1 MTVAFRF
8 ANVGDFLPARSP
20 RPTSKSAVIHLPLAG
35 VGDLWCA
42 PAVNALRL
50 RTDAVL

>member
-8 ANVGDFLPARSP
+8 ANVGDFLPHHE
-20 RPTSKSAVIHLPLAG
+20 SAVIHLPLAG
-35 VGDLWCA
+35 GGDSSG
-42 PAVNALRL
+42 ALGINTLQL